1 MTRLAGI
8 VWGKESASYVYAIIV
23 REGVYFGETGDLP
36 PKRWG
41 GHLAGDGTLKQKLR
55 LFDIDVDTEPPSFFF
70 VAVHCDAIAQVDQ
83 RFRKLARRA
92 VEEELHRRF
101 LLNSSALFPAEVLLS
116 SMPPSPIRLN
126 FPFDPR
132 AVASEAYRVICD
144 NFQAWVRGETGR
156 RETEIR
162 PSDDLL
168 HPETLMDVGT
178 PVC

>member
-1 MTRLAGI
+1 MTTLAGI
-8 VWGKESASYVYAIIV
+8 VWGKESASYVYAIVV

-41 GHLAGDGTLKQKLR
+41 GHLAGDGTLRQKLR
-55 LFDIDVDTEPPSFFF
+55 LFGVDVGTEPPSFFF
-70 VAVHCDAIAQVDQ
+70 VAVHCDAIARVDQ

-132 AVASEAYRVICD
+132 AVASEAYRLICD
-144 NFQAWVRGETGR
+144 NFQAWFRGEIGPR
-156 RETEIR
+156 ATED
-162 PSDDLL
+162 PPHAELSHSHCD
-168 HPETLMDVGT
+168 
-178 PVC
+178 